1 MDAEVAENEAI
12 FEEFLIERNAV
23 DVTKEQL
30 SRVRPFLKHKFS

>member
-30 SRVRPFLKHKFS
+30 SRVMTFLKHKFS